1 MPKKRLKK
9 EKDAAKS
16 SKDDLQDGEDETE
29 SKDKVDSK
37 PAKGEK
43 RKNEKKGNDED
54 DKNEGDKKVALQDDE
69 KEKLVQGL
77 SWKSRDRQKMRE
89 RRRKDLQRLSL
100 KVLALRMDPTMKGMT
115 WGPRGEESFWV
126 QLKGCDA

>member
-1 MPKKRLKK
+1 MRLK
-9 EKDAAKS
+9 ATIRS
-16 SKDDLQDGEDETE
+16 TQ
-29 SKDKVDSK
+29 K

-89 RRRKDLQRLSL
+89 KAKRSTT
-100 KVLALRMDPTMKGMT
+100 P
-115 WGPRGEESFWV
+115 ESEGV
-126 QLKGCDA
+126 GSEDGSNNEGHDVRTER

>member
-1 MPKKRLKK
+1 MEKPPKKGATGMPKKRLKK

-29 SKDKVDSK
+29 SKDRVDSK

-54 DKNEGDKKVALQDDE
+54 DKMKATKRLHFKMMRKK
-69 KEKLVQGL
+69 
-77 SWKSRDRQKMRE
+77 
-89 RRRKDLQRLSL
+89 SL
-100 KVLALRMDPTMKGMT
+100 YKA
-115 WGPRGEESFWV
+115 
-126 QLKGCDA
+126 

>member
-1 MPKKRLKK
+1 MRLK
-9 EKDAAKS
+9 ATIRS
-16 SKDDLQDGEDETE
+16 TQ
-29 SKDKVDSK
+29 K

-115 WGPRGEESFWV
+115 
-126 QLKGCDA
+126 